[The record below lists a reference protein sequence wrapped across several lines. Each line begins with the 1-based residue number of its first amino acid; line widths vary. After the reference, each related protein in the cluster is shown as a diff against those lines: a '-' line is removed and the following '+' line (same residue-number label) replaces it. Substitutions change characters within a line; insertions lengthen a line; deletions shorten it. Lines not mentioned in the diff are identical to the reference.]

1 MRLKKKIIMILN
13 IINKFLKKY
22 IYCILLRTLKNNYIT
37 VFSYNK
43 YIYNLL
49 LFFNKNNLFMY
60 KLLNDIC
67 IIDYPNN
74 KKRFQVIYNITS
86 IQYNNRLFVKTY
98 LEDVF
103 IDSIVNIFSSAGWLE
118 RENWDLFG
126 ICFINNFDLRRIL
139 TDYGFEGYP
148 LRKDFPVNGY
158 IELRFDEEKYLIL
171 YEPIQLTQEYR
182 LFNFSSPWE
191 NLM

>member
-1 MRLKKKIIMILN
+1 MILN